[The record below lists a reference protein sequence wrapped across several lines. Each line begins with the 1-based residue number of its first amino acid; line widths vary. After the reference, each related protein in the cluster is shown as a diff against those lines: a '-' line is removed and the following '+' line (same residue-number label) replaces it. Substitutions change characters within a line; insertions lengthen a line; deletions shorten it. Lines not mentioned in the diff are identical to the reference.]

1 MNSVDIKE
9 LENIKDKLE
18 SLEED
23 DILFVDDDGEIR
35 YVLMPVEHYDYIE
48 EVVSQTQ
55 NMMPRIKIINSEDF
69 ELTYDEY
76 EAVKKQLNDMI
87 EKTFKPKP
95 EKLN

>member
-23 DILFVDDDGEIR
+23 DILFVDDDGETR